1 MSRPSL
7 TSPDD
12 FEARLRHG
20 LLDLAERAAPSPEA
34 LAAIVARPVPR
45 RARPVRRV
53 ARRGPGGA
61 GRRGPA
67 SRPVVLRRVLAAAA
81 AVALLLLGAEGS
93 RVLGSSPP
101 AATVHLTTEAGPPPV
116 PPLAPAAIVTSK
128 GLLVTSAHRG
138 LADRVARGPTA
149 NPEWSPDGQW
159 LAYLA
164 PDGARGQSLV
174 VSRPDGS
181 HRRVVAR
188 GKSIEFTWSPTADV
202 LAVTSAAG
210 GLAVVPVDGS
220 ARWLVA
226 RGHAV
231 DSFAWAPG
239 GDAIA
244 LSEPAGS
251 QGREDLS
258 VVATGGRGL
267 PSAPTGLLYIGPV
280 DTGLLVA
287 SWWPDGRGVLVWED
301 RGYSYQAE
309 QGGLPLFSLHFGPGG
324 QVESSRVTRH
334 RIPVVLPW
342 LAWSPSGAELAV
354 VVGGGWLPWANKRV
368 ELCQM
373 PAFSCRAV
381 PIPAGTVSL
390 DPAWSPDGTRLAFVV
405 ATASSRLPKGAT
417 VDQWYPTRRL
427 YLASANGTD
436 VTEVAGAGFGVAA
449 PTWVEGGTAI
459 GYSTADGV
467 AVISSSGG
475 RSRVV
480 VSGLTGAESSGAGP
494 DAFGKLPWQGVA
506 AWSAG

>member
-1 MSRPSL
+1 MSRPGL
-7 TSPDD
+7 PGPDD
-12 FEARLRHG
+12 LEARLRQG
-20 LLDLAERAAPSPEA
+20 LVELAERAAPSPEA
-34 LAAIVARPVPR
+34 LAAIVARPVPAVPPRRR
-45 RARPVRRV
+45 RA
-53 ARRGPGGA
+53 ARRGPGGV

-67 SRPVVLRRVLAAAA
+67 SRPVALRRVLAAAA
-81 AVALLLLGAEGS
+81 AVALLFLGAEGS
-93 RVLGSSPP
+93 RVLSSPRA

-116 PPLAPAAIVTSK
+116 PPLAPAAIVTSS

-138 LADRVARGPTA
+138 AAERVARGPTA

-164 PDGARGQSLV
+164 PDGAHGQSLV

-188 GKSIEFTWSPTADV
+188 GESLDFIWSPTADV

-210 GLAVVPVDGS
+210 GLAVVPVDGP
-220 ARWLVA
+220 ARWIVP
-226 RGHAV
+226 RGHPV

-251 QGREDLS
+251 RGREDLS
-258 VVATGGRGL
+258 VLATGGRGL

-301 RGYSYQAE
+301 RGYSYKAE
-309 QGGLPLFSLHFGPGG
+309 QAGLPLFSLHFGPHGA
-324 QVESSRVTRH
+324 VEASRVTRH

-354 VVGGGWLPWANKRV
+354 VVGGGWLPWANKQV

-373 PAFSCRAV
+373 PAFSCRPV
-381 PIPAGTVSL
+381 PTPAGTVSL

-417 VDQWYPTRRL
+417 VDEWYPTRRL
-427 YLASANGTD
+427 YLASADGSD
-436 VTEVAGAGFGVAA
+436 VTEVTGAGAGVAA

-475 RSRVV
+475 HSRLVL
-480 VSGLTGAESSGAGP
+480 SGLSGAESSGAGP